1 MTKEERQKEKE
12 LLLKYLSAILPY
24 GVICHYNCV
33 IRCDTMEIKKANC
46 VGKLEGIIPVN
57 DHIGF
62 MVGGDRVNALFDDIK
77 PYLRSLSSMTDE
89 EENAYNKIWYDPLFY
104 LATKPHTKEEELM
117 IPVKA
122 HHDSIAFLLKNHFD
136 FLGLIPLGLAIEVT
150 EESNP
155 YKQ

>member
-1 MTKEERQKEKE
+1 MTQENKE
-12 LLLKYLSAILPY
+12 LLLKDLCVRMPY

-77 PYLRSLSSMTDE
+77 PYLRPMSSMTDGE
-89 EENAYNKIWYDPLFY
+89 ETTYRNTWCDPLFD
-104 LATKPHTKEEELM
+104 LATKQHTREEDLM
-117 IPVKA
+117 ILAKA
-122 HHDSIAFLLKNHFD
+122 HHDSIVFLLENHFD

-150 EESNP
+150 EKNNP
-155 YKQ
+155 YKE

>member
-1 MTKEERQKEKE
+1 MTQEDKKL
-12 LLLKYLSAILPY
+12 LLLKDLCMRLPY

-62 MVGGDRVNALFDDIK
+62 MIGGDRVNALFDDIK
-77 PYLRSLSSMTDE
+77 PFLRSMSSMTE
-89 EENAYNKIWYDPLFY
+89 EEEIAYYKTWYDPLFN
-104 LATKPHTKEEELM
+104 LATRQHTREEEPM
-117 IPVKA
+117 MFAKA
-122 HHDSIAFLLKNHFD
+122 HYDSIAFLLENHFD

-150 EESNP
+150 ESNNP
-155 YKQ
+155 YKE